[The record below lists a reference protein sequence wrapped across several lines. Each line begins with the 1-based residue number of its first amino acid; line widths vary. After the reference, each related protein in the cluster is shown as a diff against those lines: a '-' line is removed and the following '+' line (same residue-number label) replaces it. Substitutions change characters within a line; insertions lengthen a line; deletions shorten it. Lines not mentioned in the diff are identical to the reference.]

1 MYVIL
6 DSEVVMKSIRGA
18 SQVFVPAAVVLLAI
32 LVCGVGCAYYNT
44 FYNAKRLYREAQ
56 ETPRPKD
63 GAVSRAVQDKYDEVI
78 KKCEQLIETYP
89 TSKHVD
95 DAILLIGKCL
105 YEMEE
110 YDDALAKFAELNESF
125 PDSKLNRE
133 AVLYKAKCHIAKGD
147 DDLAVP
153 VLEAAVGKEPQK
165 ASDEMLYLLGTALLR
180 ADRDDEAVQYLEIL
194 ADKYPNSP
202 YRVDADLEASNVYSE
217 RGEYEKSLVIYEK
230 LRKVRLK
237 EPEQIRFLSSLAELY
252 VNMSQYENALVVF
265 EELEGFVIDPTVK
278 AGNSLILGRAQAGM
292 DSVSAAIDTYSMIT
306 TSYPR
311 SKFSAEAFFRL
322 GELYQDSL
330 DSLQVAQQKFD
341 SVSRQYASSEFAEE
355 AVSRSVSIS
364 KLLRLRASIESG
376 EGENNA
382 AVQFDLAEIQL
393 FQLKD
398 YNKALEGYRKV
409 VNDFPDD
416 ELAPK
421 AAYAIA
427 FVYETYLKDPVKA
440 REAYEVLLTRYP
452 DSQQAGFARSA
463 LAGMQGEG
471 EQEPPSREQQEIQSQ
486 EPE

>member
-1 MYVIL
+1 MIE
-6 DSEVVMKSIRGA
+6 DTEIVMKTNRHTLLVYGLA
-18 SQVFVPAAVVLLAI
+18 GVLVLAVVI
-32 LVCGVGCAYYNT
+32 GGMGCAYYNT
-44 FYNAKRLYREAQ
+44 FYNAKRLYGEAQ
-56 ETPRPKD
+56 ETPRAKD
-63 GAVSRAVQDKYDEVI
+63 GTVSRAVQDKYDEVI
-78 KKCEQLIETYP
+78 KKCEQLLETYP
-89 TSKHVD
+89 NSKHVD

-105 YEMEE
+105 YEVEE
-110 YDDALAKFAELNESF
+110 YDDALVRFAELDENF
-125 PDSKLNRE
+125 PDSKLNNE
-133 AVLYKAKCHIAKGD
+133 AKLFVAKCYIAKGD

-153 VLEAAVGKEPQK
+153 VLEAAVGDKPKK
-165 ASDEMLYLLGTALLR
+165 ASDEMLYLLGTSLLR
-180 ADRDDEAVQYLEIL
+180 ADRDDDAVQYFEIL

-217 RGEYEKSLVIYEK
+217 RGEYDKSLVIYEK

-237 EPEQIRFLSSLAELY
+237 EPEHIRFLSSLAELY
-252 VNMSQYENALVVF
+252 VNMGQYENALVVF

-292 DSVSAAIDTYSMIT
+292 DSVATAIGTYTMIT

-311 SKFSAEAFFRL
+311 SKFSAEAYFRL

-341 SVSRQYASSEFAEE
+341 NVPRQYASSEFADE

-364 KLLRLRASIESG
+364 KLLRLRASMESG

-398 YNKALEGYRKV
+398 YNKALEGYTKV
-409 VNDFPDD
+409 LNDFPDD

-427 FVYETYLKDPVKA
+427 FIYETYLKDEIKA
-440 REAYEVLLTRYP
+440 QEAYEVLLIRYP

-463 LAGMQGEG
+463 LAQIRGEVQFDPQS
-471 EQEPPSREQQEIQSQ
+471 EEQQEIQSQ